1 MVKGPARSAAEFWS
15 SLDRE
20 AVSAAIREAEAK
32 GHGEIRVHLHH
43 GRVEDPR
50 AEAERTFL
58 RLGMQRTARRSGCLL
73 FVAPAER
80 AFVVLGDEGIH
91 GRAGEAAWAAARDA
105 AAVHFLAGRFTEG
118 LVAAVRILGDEL
130 ARHFPR
136 GAGEP
141 NPNEIPDELSEGG

>member
-1 MVKGPARSAAEFWS
+1 MNRGGASSAEEFWR

-20 AVSAAIREAEAK
+20 AVAEAIREAEGK

-43 GRVEDPR
+43 GKVENPR

-58 RLGMQRTARRSGCLL
+58 RLGMQKTARRSGCLV

-105 AAVHFLAGRFTEG
+105 ASLHFLAGRFTEG
-118 LVAAVRILGDEL
+118 LVAAIRILGDEL

-136 GAGEP
+136 EAGEA
-141 NPNEIPDELSEGG
+141 NPNELSDDLSEGG